1 MRLLWIDD
9 DLKLVNASTPVF
21 HRYGFEIVSAATL
34 SRALTILRAES
45 NQLDGILLD
54 VRLGAGENGIEFL
67 ADLKDRYPDLRVVI
81 FTAYPDYN
89 DHLDAIESGATVY
102 LQKVRKS
109 IPADERKQ
117 TAFFESL
124 RRAFKGAHA
133 SYEKQPAQRARR
145 ASMLWQSGAFFLFVF
160 VVVIAG
166 MFFLSYYVSP
176 WLLPVVLL
184 GGILFYAVVGAF
196 ILRIQ
201 GDGSLSEKNF
211 ISLIKDALRYLP
223 QLKLPTKDKFEKS
236 DND

>member
-1 MRLLWIDD
+1 
-9 DLKLVNASTPVF
+9 
-21 HRYGFEIVSAATL
+21 
-34 SRALTILRAES
+34 
-45 NQLDGILLD
+45 
-54 VRLGAGENGIEFL
+54 
-67 ADLKDRYPDLRVVI
+67 
-81 FTAYPDYN
+81 
-89 DHLDAIESGATVY
+89 
-102 LQKVRKS
+102 
-109 IPADERKQ
+109 
-117 TAFFESL
+117 
-124 RRAFKGAHA
+124 
-133 SYEKQPAQRARR
+133 
-145 ASMLWQSGAFFLFVF
+145 MLWQSGAFFLFVF